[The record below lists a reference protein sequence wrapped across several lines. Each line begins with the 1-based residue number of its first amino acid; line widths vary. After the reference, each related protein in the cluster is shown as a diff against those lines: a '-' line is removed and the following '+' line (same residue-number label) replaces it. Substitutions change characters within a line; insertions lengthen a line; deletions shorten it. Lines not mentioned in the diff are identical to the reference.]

1 MDLNPQQLHYFKRE
15 LISEQ
20 LDKEIDSIKKSTQLS
35 ALIKPTA
42 ETANSYPFLQYLTKH
57 FVLEFPLLKK
67 GDEAGFFEKLQAFL
81 DEYSKLK
88 LDVYAP
94 QKAKDSQRRVLL
106 YKIEKLLV
114 ISLSAS
120 IKTVQG
126 QEESIDLLTEPS
138 TENDDEELASK
149 LTLTQLESD
158 ENYLEWIGLN
168 GIKLNIVTV
177 RDISEVRTIREHL
190 HSEFIIKTEL
200 IMADGEM
207 VTPVFV
213 ARRHGHFR
221 QLREDLKKAFPM
233 LELPSVPSKARDPS
247 YSGSNSEHLHR
258 EKDRIMLRSFL
269 RRLSAEI
276 EVANSDIFRDFL
288 MNDAIQLT
296 AQEKSDADYRAKMD
310 ENRLNEEKRFR
321 SEVDK
326 KIVELDGLLNMLKKQ
341 IMKPNGLVEVFEIIK
356 KTETIDQLP
365 VELRKALEWGR
376 IKYVYNIGKGLC
388 IMLCN

>member
-15 LISEQ
+15 LISQQ
-20 LDKEIDSIKKSTQLS
+20 LNAEIHSIKKSTQLS
-35 ALIKPTA
+35 TLIKPTA
-42 ETANSYPFLQYLTKH
+42 ETANDYPFLQYFTKH

-67 GDEAGFFEKLQAFL
+67 GDEASFFEKLQTFL

-88 LDVYAP
+88 LDLYAP
-94 QKAKDSQRRVLL
+94 KNAKDSQRRVLL
-106 YKIEKLLV
+106 YKIKKILV

-126 QEESIDLLTEPS
+126 QEESIHLLTEPAD
-138 TENDDEELASK
+138 TNDDEDLASK

-168 GIKLNIVTV
+168 GIKLNVVTV

-190 HSEFIIKTEL
+190 HSEFIIETQLVVAEDEVS
-200 IMADGEM
+200 A
-207 VTPVFV
+207 PVFV
-213 ARRHGHFR
+213 AKRHGHFR
-221 QLREDLKKAFPM
+221 QLRDDLKKAYPT
-233 LELPSVPSKARDPS
+233 LELPNVPAKARDPS
-247 YSGSNSEHLHR
+247 YSSSSSTSQHLHR

-269 RRLSAEI
+269 RRLSAET
-276 EVANSDIFRDFL
+276 EVADSDIFRDFL
-288 MNDAIQLT
+288 INDPIQLT
-296 AQEKSDADYRAKMD
+296 AQEQSDATHRAKMD

-326 KIVELDGLLNMLKKQ
+326 KIVELDGLLDMLKKQ
-341 IMKPNGLVEVFEIIK
+341 IMKPNGLVEVFDIIK
-356 KTETIDQLP
+356 QTETISQLP

-376 IKYVYNIGKGLC
+376 IK
-388 IMLCN
+388 